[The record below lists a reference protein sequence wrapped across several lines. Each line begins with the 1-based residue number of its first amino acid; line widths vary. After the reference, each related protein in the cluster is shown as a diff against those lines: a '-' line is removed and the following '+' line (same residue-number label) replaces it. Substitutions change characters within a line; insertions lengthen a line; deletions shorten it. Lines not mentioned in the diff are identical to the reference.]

1 MFSQEGLPAPAFS
14 LGPGGLQEAS
24 GPFGKGSYSIAPQ
37 PPFFPFPAVKAEYEP
52 PELPAGPG
60 QAKAWCPFPGPEPGP
75 QPGMAGGPQLP
86 ESGQAPKEEPGQE
99 RGRREGSPEAKCA
112 LLPAGAY
119 YAQPWNSP
127 FWPALAGHSA
137 AAARGP
143 FPGAGLC
150 PGARHIYPSDPHQ
163 PPSGLGSSGS
173 SSGAASEGGHSSE
186 SGDEVRTAAPQ
197 RRLYSAPRGPESR
210 QPDITPADITPD
222 ITPADITPAGG
233 RNIFCFFCQDTT
245 PTSEEL
251 EQFAKDLKHK
261 RITLGFTQADV
272 GMALGTLYGKMF
284 SQTTICRFE
293 ALQLS
298 FKNMCKL
305 KPLLQRW
312 LNEVENSDSLQELC
326 NAEQVLAQARKRKR
340 RTSIEN
346 NVKGTLESF
355 FRKCVKPSPQQISQI
370 AEDLNLDKDV
380 VRVWFCNRRQKGK
393 RLLLPFGDE
402 NEGAAYDM
410 NLALAHPALPA
421 AVSSQ
426 AYAPAPLASP
436 PPIYMSAFHKGEIFS
451 QALQPAV
458 SMGNSGN

>member
-14 LGPGGLQEAS
+14 LGPTGLQEVS
-24 GPFGKGSYSIAPQ
+24 GPFGKGSYSIAPP

-52 PELPAGPG
+52 PELPAAEPG
-60 QAKAWCPFPGPEPGP
+60 QAKTWCPFQGPEPGP
-75 QPGMAGGPQLP
+75 QPGMAGGPQGPQLL
-86 ESGQAPKEEPGQE
+86 ESGQAPKEEPGPE

-119 YAQPWNSP
+119 YAQPWNNP

-143 FPGAGLC
+143 LPGQTF

-163 PPSGLGSSGS
+163 PPSGLSSLGSSGS

-186 SGDEVRTAAPQ
+186 SGDE
-197 RRLYSAPRGPESR
+197 
-210 QPDITPADITPD
+210 
-222 ITPADITPAGG
+222 
-233 RNIFCFFCQDTT
+233 DTT

-355 FRKCVKPSPQQISQI
+355 FRNCVKPSPQQISQI

-402 NEGAAYDM
+402 NEGAMYDM

-421 AVSSQ
+421 TVSSQ

-436 PPIYMSAFHKGEIFS
+436 PPIYMPAFHKGENFP